1 MIFAADAKIEQETR
15 EGRERDALPVAA
27 GLTSGRRGAR
37 EAAHFAASG
46 AFAFH
51 ELLPLTAFFPSD
63 APAASPAG
71 RLPEAA
77 GLPAGRGGES
87 SPAHFGQ
94 ARKKGH
100 LIYLLRGG
108 QGPHTPTHLQP
119 PGKRRVTGG
128 EAGRQRLSGQPAATW
143 PRERVSSASSP
154 ARTRT
159 RPAPREASAAAA
171 GLLPRG
177 SYCGG
182 RGGT

>member
-1 MIFAADAKIEQETR
+1 MIFAADGEIEQETR

-108 QGPHTPTHLQP
+108 QGPHTH
-119 PGKRRVTGG
+119 
-128 EAGRQRLSGQPAATW
+128 SH
-143 PRERVSSASSP
+143 SP
-154 ARTRT
+154 
-159 RPAPREASAAAA
+159 AAA
-171 GLLPRG
+171 GEAPSHWR
-177 SYCGG
+177 
-182 RGGT
+182 RGGAAAPQWAAGGDMAARAGLLGELPCPDPDSPGAA